1 VPRAGIKTILI
12 SELAGPFI
20 TAVLMIIAYT
30 FVKSLSTTPINSLL
44 RLAVVA
50 LGPIVWN
57 LVILVAVF
65 FISLF
70 LGPMLGGAG
79 SKFPSVMAAISHTL
93 AVVGYVG

>member
-1 VPRAGIKTILI
+1 MRII
-12 SELAGPFI
+12 SELLGPFI

-30 FVKSLSTTPINSLL
+30 FVKSLSATPINSLL
-44 RLAVVA
+44 RLAVLA

-79 SKFPSVMAAISHTL
+79 SKFPSVMAAISHML